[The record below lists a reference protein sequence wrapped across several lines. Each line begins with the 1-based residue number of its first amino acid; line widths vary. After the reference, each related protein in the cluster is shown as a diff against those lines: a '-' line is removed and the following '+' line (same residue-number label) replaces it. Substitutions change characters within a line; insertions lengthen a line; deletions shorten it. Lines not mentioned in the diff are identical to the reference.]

1 MSIFSGI
8 KELFEPQ
15 SEDDRAAE
23 NPNFIVRPNRI
34 KNILE
39 RFVESQVQVTI
50 KTDDDEEHSSR
61 ILAVKRNGIVLDQL
75 LSRTAHRNIINDL
88 TLQIEAK
95 YHSIPFNFKSRVVDN
110 KVNKNSGYLISFPEK
125 IYHPQKRDFF
135 RLPLKETEQ
144 HKFIGSAQY
153 SENTVTGYIYD
164 ISFGGLSIAVN
175 SKVYVKKGDI
185 IAPASLY
192 LGKTSERVDCDLT
205 VCAVKKSTMEG
216 FNRIGCQYLNL
227 SSDNKKR
234 IHQFI
239 NEEDRKRAK
248 ISNENSRKKV

>member
-15 SEDDRAAE
+15 DDNDRSAE
-23 NPNFIVRPNRI
+23 NPNFIIRPNRI
-34 KNILE
+34 KQILE
-39 RFVESQVQVTI
+39 RFVESQVQVIIRTG
-50 KTDDDEEHSSR
+50 DDEEHSSR
-61 ILAVKRNGIVLDQL
+61 ILAIRRNGIVLDQL
-75 LSRTAHRNIINDL
+75 LARTAHRNIIDDL
-88 TLQIEAK
+88 TIQVEAK
-95 YHSIPFNFKSRVVDN
+95 YHSIPFNFKSIILDN
-110 KVNKNSGYLISFPEK
+110 KINNNSGYLISFPEK

-135 RLPLKETEQ
+135 RLSLKETEQ

-175 SKVYVKKGDI
+175 SNVYIKKGDI
-185 IAPASLY
+185 LAPANLS

-205 VCAVKKSTMEG
+205 VCSVKKSTIEG
-216 FNRIGCQYLNL
+216 FSRIGCQFLNL
-227 SSDNKKR
+227 TSDNKKR

-239 NEEDRKRAK
+239 NEEERRRAK
-248 ISNENSRKKV
+248 TSKEN